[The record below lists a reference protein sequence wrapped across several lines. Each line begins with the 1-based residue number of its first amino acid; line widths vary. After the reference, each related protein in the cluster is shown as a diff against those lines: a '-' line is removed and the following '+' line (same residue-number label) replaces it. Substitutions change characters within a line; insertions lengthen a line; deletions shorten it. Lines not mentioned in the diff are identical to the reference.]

1 VSKHW
6 GLDGY
11 DGLVAAQLFR
21 LGCSVSSV
29 AHKMLVDRTVVAR
42 FAQKLASLQS
52 RTSNNRPTEFK
63 GHQKKGRQN
72 KGRNSELKGQSAK
85 KSRSVT
91 TWVPFVP
98 RSRGEQKKQQ
108 HPSDRQQ
115 QQHFLS
121 EQPQADRVDRA
132 IEALV
137 DEYVRR
143 TVITPHAGFSGLVK
157 TADRTFCFLNLAP
170 ASEYASEFAS
180 VPLHPEQQQHQQ
192 SDYAPA
198 IVHWVSSF
206 RRSKSAACYRNA
218 LVAANIRSS
227 LAAIAKALEPLQAF
241 ATPAGRL
248 LVCLMR
254 LAAPPTFSSS
264 ALAPSASTSS
274 APSPSSTSS
283 STSSSRSKPLF
294 QVARAVP
301 ANVVLANS
309 VPAIAV
315 PVAIS
320 VASAVP
326 ASTKT
331 ATKAAVRVEP
341 ATPPFKRKTSG
352 IYGARKKTPKS
363 AAYSET
369 PKSAAYS
376 ETPKSAAYSET
387 PKSAAYSE
395 TPKSA
400 AYSETPKS
408 AAYWEFGGQQEPAE
422 ITAMRAKLARMIA

>member
-6 GLDGY
+6 RLDGY

-52 RTSNNRPTEFK
+52 RTSNNRPTEL
-63 GHQKKGRQN
+63 KGRQN
-72 KGRNSELKGQSAK
+72 KGRNTELKGRNTELEGRNTVLKGRNTVLKGRNSK

-98 RSRGEQKKQQ
+98 RSRGEQQKQQ
-108 HPSDRQQ
+108 LDPQQ
-115 QQHFLS
+115 QQHLVS

-132 IEALV
+132 VEALV
-137 DEYVRR
+137 DEYVQR

-170 ASEYASEFAS
+170 ASRFASEFAF
-180 VPLHPEQQQHQQ
+180 VPVHPEQQQQQ
-192 SDYAPA
+192 RLDRAPA
-198 IVHWVSSF
+198 IVNWVSSF
-206 RRSKSAACYRNA
+206 RRSKSAACYRSA
-218 LVAANIRSS
+218 LVAANIRAS
-227 LAAIAKALEPLQAF
+227 LAAVAKALEPLQAS

-254 LAAPPTFSSS
+254 LAAPPTSSSS
-264 ALAPSASTSS
+264 ASAPSAPSASAPSAST
-274 APSPSSTSS
+274 TSS
-283 STSSSRSKPLF
+283 STSSSRSQPLF

-301 ANVVLANS
+301 VNVVLTNA

-326 ASTKT
+326 ATTKA

-341 ATPPFKRKTSG
+341 ATPPFKRKTAG
-352 IYGARKKTPKS
+352 IYGARKK
-363 AAYSET
+363 
-369 PKSAAYS
+369 
-376 ETPKSAAYSET
+376 T